1 MSSRHQRFEEQLLG
15 PKGSRLISAV
25 FYAIKGYPLPP
36 KATVIGVAEF
46 PFNAAAIPPGHM
58 TRSMRLDVLFVILSA
73 TERLTVGV
81 EIKTDEGDL
90 VFDNKLRYE
99 LVSDYSFLA
108 VPSMLIPAAL
118 YVIRNQR
125 PEDISK
131 IGLVNLDN
139 AEIVILPDTTTPK
152 LHLLEVLIEAFHRDA
167 RRLEINS
174 VSSPRV
180 ANYIR
185 RGMFNINRDYQ
196 GMLTFRYR
204 PQLPRPDKCYDRYRH
219 STLYQHLVRAP
230 HPTRGASSAMLE
242 SHAP

>member
-1 MSSRHQRFEEQLLG
+1 MVDHTSQMNSRHHRIEQQLLG

-90 VFDNKLRYE
+90 VFDNKLRNE

-118 YVIRNQR
+118 YVIRHQQ

-152 LHLLEVLIEAFHRDA
+152 LHLLEVLIEAFRQNVL
-167 RRLEINS
+167 RLDLS
-174 VSSPRV
+174 SGSSPRPV
-180 ANYIR
+180 TFLHKNGIR
-185 RGMFNINRDYQ
+185 ICREYL
-196 GMLTFRYR
+196 GMLSRPYR
-204 PQLPRPDKCYDRYRH
+204 PELPPLDKCFDRYQL
-219 STLYQHLVRAP
+219 SPLYRQLLREREA
-230 HPTRGASSAMLE
+230 RRQS
-242 SHAP
+242 